1 MNLALEVTDLHY
13 QYPDGTVALRGV
25 SLVIP
30 EGACV
35 GLVGP
40 NGSGK
45 STLLL
50 HLNGLL
56 PERKGSEGFSAAVKV
71 LGKQVEPHNLLRI
84 RRQVGL
90 LFQDPNDQLFCP
102 TVYEDVAFGPRQ
114 MGVEP
119 QEISER
125 VTRALQLTNLT
136 GKETRPPHHLS
147 GGEKRRACLAGL
159 LATDAKILVLDEPTS
174 NLDPRGRRE
183 FKELLRNIPLTRL
196 VASHD
201 LDFVA
206 EVCDTVI
213 VLDEGK
219 VVAAGA
225 AHDILG
231 NSALMD
237 AHGLE
242 TPHFL
247 KHLHPHDEAAG
258 PASS

>member
-25 SLVIP
+25 SFLVE
-30 EGACV
+30 EGSCV
-35 GLVGP
+35 ALIGP

-56 PERKGSEGFSAAVKV
+56 PETRRQGGSGVVKV
-71 LGKQVEPHNLLRI
+71 LGEEIEPRNLLRV

-114 MGVEP
+114 MGLEP
-119 QEISER
+119 PEVNER
-125 VTRALQLTNLT
+125 VVRALGLVGLT
-136 GKETRPPHHLS
+136 GRENRPPHHLS

-159 LATDAKILVLDEPTS
+159 LATDARILVLDEPTA

-183 FKELLRNIPLTRL
+183 LKQLVRDIALTRL
-196 VASHD
+196 IASHD
-201 LDFVA
+201 LEFVA
-206 EVCDTVI
+206 EVCDTAI
-213 VLDEGK
+213 VLDEGR
-219 VVAAGA
+219 VIAAGPA
-225 AHDILG
+225 REILG
-231 NSALMD
+231 NEAMME

-247 KHLHPHDEAAG
+247 RHAHPHNS
-258 PASS
+258 PPSS